1 MCQVSEWAGVSGTSF
16 LGIKIR
22 KARIMMGTVPIRLEK
37 TPERKELCGKS
48 RIGPVSCF
56 QFPDH
61 G

>member
-1 MCQVSEWAGVSGTSF
+1 MGGCKWNF
-16 LGIKIR
+16 LPLNKDKKSNDNDG
-22 KARIMMGTVPIRLEK
+22 MMGTLPIRLEK

-48 RIGPVSCF
+48 RIGPVTCF